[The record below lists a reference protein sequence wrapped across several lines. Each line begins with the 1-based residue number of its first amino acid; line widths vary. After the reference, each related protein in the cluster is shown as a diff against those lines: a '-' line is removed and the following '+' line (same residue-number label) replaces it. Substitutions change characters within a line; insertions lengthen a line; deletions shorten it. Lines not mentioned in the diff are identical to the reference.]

1 MKILLQF
8 LCVSSVILGGLPAHA
23 AHGVALWGEL
33 KYKHNFSHFDYVNP
47 RAPKG
52 GTLKLSYSASFD
64 STNPFILKGVAAPG
78 IAGYVYQ
85 SLMTPSYDE
94 PQSYYALIASDIAI
108 APDHSHADFT
118 LNPRARWH
126 DGKPITAEDVVWSLA
141 TLKEKGHPALKV
153 QYKPITAEIRSP
165 QVVRFHFADKTLR
178 ELPLI
183 AASMPVLPKHFYCE
197 TAASEPQS
205 GGGKEQRDEGGASPP
220 SCIAFDKTTL
230 TPPLGSGPYQ
240 VTAIEPGRSIT
251 LTRVKDYWAADL
263 PTQRGFNNFDTI
275 RYDVYRDDTVALEGL
290 KSHQFDYYEEF
301 IARNWATAYDIPA
314 VASGELIKVKIPH
327 KIPRGMQGFIF
338 NTRLAKFADVRVR
351 EAIGLTLDFEWMNET
366 LFYGAYE
373 RGRSY
378 FNNTEFEATG
388 LPSASELAVLAP
400 YKHELPEAVFTHE
413 YAVPTTDG
421 SGIAR
426 DNLIRAQTL
435 LNEAGWVMK
444 NGVRVNEKAGEPLTI
459 EFLMTQR
466 TFERVIAVMRH
477 NLKKLGIDSSFRY
490 VDASQYQKRV
500 EKKQFDIV
508 SVWWNQGLFYPSTE
522 QYLYWHSSQADI
534 EGSSNLG
541 GVKNKAV
548 DTLVE
553 KIQSAQKLEDL
564 RTAARA
570 LDRVLTHEH
579 YIIPHW
585 NLSAWRIA
593 YWNQFGRPDIT
604 PAYNLGIDTWWTA
617 DVPNG
622 ASQPRVAEGE
632 PLAAGVSGEAAKGGE
647 APLQKGIQ

>member
-8 LCVSSVILGGLPAHA
+8 LCVSSVILVGLPAYA
-23 AHGVALWGEL
+23 AHGVALWGGL
-33 KYKHNFSHFDYVNP
+33 KYKQNFVHFDYVNP

-52 GTLKLSYSASFD
+52 GTLKLSYNASFD

-94 PQSYYALIASDIAI
+94 PQSYYALIARNIAI
-108 APDHSHADFT
+108 APDHSYADFT
-118 LNPRARWH
+118 LNEKARWQ
-126 DGKPITAEDVVWSLA
+126 DGKPITTEDVVWSLN

-153 QYKPITAEIRSP
+153 QYKPLAAEARSP
-165 QVVRFHFADKTLR
+165 RIVRFRFADKTLR

-183 AASMPVLPKHFYCE
+183 AASMPVLPKHY
-197 TAASEPQS
+197 
-205 GGGKEQRDEGGASPP
+205 
-220 SCIAFDKTTL
+220 FDTVPFEKTTL
-230 TPPLGSGPYQ
+230 SPPLGSGPYQ

-251 LTRVKDYWAADL
+251 FTRVKDYWAADL

-314 VASGELIKVKIPH
+314 VASGALIKVKIPH

-338 NTRLAKFADVRVR
+338 NTRLGRFADVRVR

-378 FNNTEFEATG
+378 FNNTEFEAKG
-388 LPSASELAVLAP
+388 LPDKGELAVLAP
-400 YKHELPEAVFTHE
+400 YKHALPEAIFTRE

-444 NGVRVNEKAGEPLTI
+444 DGVRVNAKTGEPLTI

-522 QYLYWHSSQADI
+522 QYLYWHSSQAEI

-541 GVKNKAV
+541 GVKNPAV
-548 DTLVE
+548 DVLVE
-553 KIQSAQKLEDL
+553 RIQSAQKLEDL

-579 YIIPHW
+579 YIVPHW

-604 PAYNLGIDTWWTA
+604 PAYNLGIDTWWQATPEA
-617 DVPNG
+617 DK
-622 ASQPRVAEGE
+622 ETT
-632 PLAAGVSGEAAKGGE
+632 K
-647 APLQKGIQ
+647 